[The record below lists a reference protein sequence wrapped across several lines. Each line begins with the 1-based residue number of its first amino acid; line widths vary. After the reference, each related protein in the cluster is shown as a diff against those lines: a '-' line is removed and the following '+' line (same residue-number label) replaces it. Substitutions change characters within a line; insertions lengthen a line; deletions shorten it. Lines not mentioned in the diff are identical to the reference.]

1 MFPHPHDALPLPPR
15 PNLENFKKIAKG
27 LVKSGKHPTL
37 TKAQFA
43 LARTYGFESWPK
55 FARHLRELARN
66 SPVSRFE
73 AAADAI
79 ANGDPSTLRDL
90 LGADPDLV
98 RARSTRRHQATLLHY
113 VAANG
118 VENYRQKTPA
128 NILEIAEVLLL
139 AGAGVN
145 AAAKVYGGG
154 CATLEL
160 VATSVHPQRAGVQ
173 QELLQTLL
181 DHGAS
186 LEKPALIAACL
197 ANGRPQ
203 AAEFLAA
210 RGAPI
215 DLPAAAGLGHLDTAR
230 ALFDRATPDGRRDAL
245 LWACEYG
252 RNSVVEF
259 LIGKGADLSA
269 HRADGQTALHWA
281 VIGAQP
287 ATVRLLLRHNPP
299 LEQQNAYGG
308 TPLGQALW
316 SAANGHRADPEIY
329 IEILEALANAGAKV
343 PANPGP
349 IGPPIDAWLAGRR

>member
-1 MFPHPHDALPLPPR
+1 MIPQPHNALPLPPR
-15 PNLENFKKIAKG
+15 PNLENFRKIAKG

-55 FARHLRELARN
+55 FAGHLRDLARN

-79 ANGDPSTLRDL
+79 ANGDAPTLRAL
-90 LGADPDLV
+90 LQADPSLV
-98 RARSTRRHQATLLHY
+98 RARSTRRHQATLLNY

-118 VENYRQKTPA
+118 VENYRQKTPP
-128 NILEIAEVLLL
+128 NIVELAAILL
-139 AGAGVN
+139 AAGADVN
-145 AAAKVYGGG
+145 APADVYGGG

-160 VATSVHPQRAGVQ
+160 VATSVHPLRAGVQ

-181 DHGAS
+181 DRGAA
-186 LEKPALIAACL
+186 LHKPTLLTSCL

-203 AAEFLAA
+203 AAELLAA

-215 DLPAAAGLGHLDTAR
+215 DLPAAAGLGHLDTVR
-230 ALFDRATPDGRRDAL
+230 ALFDSATPEHRRDAL
-245 LWACEYG
+245 LWASEYG

-259 LIGKGADLSA
+259 LIENGADLAA

-281 VIGAQP
+281 IVGAQLD
-287 ATVRLLLRHNPP
+287 TVKLLLRHNPP
-299 LEQQNAYGG
+299 LEQQNAYRA
-308 TPLGQALW
+308 TPLGQAQW
-316 SAANGHRADPEIY
+316 SATHGGHANPQTY
-329 IEILEALANAGAKV
+329 IEILAALANAGAKI
-343 PANPGP
+343 PKPG
-349 IGPPIDAWLAGRR
+349 